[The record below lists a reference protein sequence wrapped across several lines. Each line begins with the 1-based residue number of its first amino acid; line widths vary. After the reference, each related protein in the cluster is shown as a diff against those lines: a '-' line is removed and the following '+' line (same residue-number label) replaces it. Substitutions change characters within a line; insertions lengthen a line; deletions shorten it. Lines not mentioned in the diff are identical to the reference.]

1 VSTMDKNEVIIELKK
16 LQGHLQKRSDA
27 ENRIR
32 QCEYDMNTLER
43 KLAKD
48 VDIPLKP
55 TDQCATQRAAYTP
68 NINLSFRGIILLL
81 GIGFI
86 AICALVYGACALF
99 VKDDDWSAPEMLREY
114 KGYYYTSSDGV
125 WDISINFTSCDKKG
139 ELEGTY
145 KFIHGDNVGELY
157 ITGKITQRD
166 NKGGAIV
173 TITNGDWIQRP
184 YGYTVADK
192 IVQIYDGYSVI
203 RGLGDDMI
211 LFAADGKTPT
221 ALDNL
226 YTPEII
232 KTYSGKYNHDKK
244 GVGDTKLAISSCD
257 DEGNVVGVFEVA
269 FEEDWAKWNFTGK
282 ITEKYSDGSLR
293 LSFDLGY
300 KIDGEYLGSYRPSN
314 TMGIVIYDD
323 YNALS
328 SSEGFYWTSS
338 GEELESQPEKTR
350 LESVATIAVVVVIL
364 TYPLLAFLVYKI
376 LSNINFEFLTKK
388 QKKRLAELRKLD
400 AKNKEENQRN
410 LARAKA
416 MADAERERVSSRCTR
431 EIREAEIQIA
441 ECDRLI
447 AGIGVL
453 SFEDKNLQSVEFL
466 IKQLESGRADTLKEA
481 LGKLDVYNDQRKA
494 SADNAARW
502 YFESQQMANTLA
514 TMRTDQIIHNFNVEQ
529 EKRKQ
534 TKELEEI
541 RKKLEE

>member
-1 VSTMDKNEVIIELKK
+1 
-16 LQGHLQKRSDA
+16 
-27 ENRIR
+27 
-32 QCEYDMNTLER
+32 MNTLER
-43 KLAKD
+43 RLKKET
-48 VDIPLKP
+48 DIPLKP

-68 NINLSFRGIILLL
+68 NTYLSFRGIILLL

-86 AICALVYGACALF
+86 VICALVYGVCTLF
-99 VKDDDWSAPEMLREY
+99 VKDDDWSAPEMLGEY

-173 TITNGDWIQRP
+173 TITNGDWIQHP
-184 YGYTVADK
+184 YGYTVSDK
-192 IVQIYDGYSVI
+192 VIQIYDNYSAI
-203 RGLGDDMI
+203 RGIGDDMI
-211 LFAADGKTPT
+211 LFATDVEAPT

-232 KTYSGKYNHDKK
+232 KTYSGKHTPYNR
-244 GVGDTKLAISSCD
+244 GVADTKLAISGCD
-257 DEGNVVGVFEVA
+257 DEGNVVGVFEIA
-269 FEEDWAKWNFTGK
+269 FEDVWAKWNFTGK

-293 LSFDLGY
+293 LSFDLGA

-328 SSEGFYWTSS
+328 SSEGFYWTSL

-350 LESVATIAVVVVIL
+350 LESVATMAVVVVIL
-364 TYPLLAFLVYKI
+364 TYPLLAFLGYKI

-388 QKKRLAELRKLD
+388 QKKRLAELRKFD

-416 MADAERERVSSRCTR
+416 AADEERKRVTARCARESADAELQL
-431 EIREAEIQIA
+431 AKYDKLIA
-441 ECDRLI
+441 EH
-447 AGIGVL
+447 GIL
-453 SFEDKNLQSVEFL
+453 YSEDKNLQSVEFL

-481 LGKLDVYNDQRKA
+481 LGQLDVHNENRKA
-494 SADNAARW
+494 R
-502 YFESQQMANTLA
+502 FEQEIHQMQMNNVIRDAIA
-514 TMRTDQIIHNFNVEQ
+514 KAQSDQICHNFNVEQ
-529 EKRKQ
+529 ESRKQ
-534 TKELEEI
+534 TRELEEI